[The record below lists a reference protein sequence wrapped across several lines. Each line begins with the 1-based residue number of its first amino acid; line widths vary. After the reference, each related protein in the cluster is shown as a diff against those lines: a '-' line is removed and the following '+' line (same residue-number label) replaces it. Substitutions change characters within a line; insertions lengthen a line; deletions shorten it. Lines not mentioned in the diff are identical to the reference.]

1 MNKYD
6 YLRKH
11 ALSNVF
17 ISPTQDKQCIIEPFR
32 LTPVYGKK
40 KFATVDLWSSI
51 SLPDEVST
59 WHVYQIGAIHPTVLN
74 FFIKCDDW
82 TSLAD
87 TCNDRGMMAD
97 AYVASGL
104 QLPRF
109 DTFYRYTENGSLVLA
124 VKNNDKLKIDFDKEP
139 VFIRVYSDAYFN
151 SDRFADLGI
160 SKKIEV
166 YGKILTTPADNTEVL
181 QKEDTLVNLGVG
193 LVTRFV
199 NGVLVKT
206 FVGYPFVI
214 GDIVELVFDSS
225 VFTTIEWK
233 VKDLEAFES
242 ILDKK
247 RKLLLHRPKD
257 NSLQIDYQDDID
269 VYLIQKI
276 DTPQGGVEYG
286 VYYHKNEEDSL
297 RNLTHRD
304 YSIVPSYIREFANTI
319 EKQFTPRATFPA
331 DNMFVRLHIRNAG
344 VKRELKFEH
353 QRILE
358 LYKLNDAEIIKAMVG
373 LDSTV
378 DVWQAE
384 NLENSDFM
392 SMLRS
397 TFHEVTV
404 ELAEKAYMYNA
415 ASKYLADTPVKI
427 TPSPVL
433 AAFEL
438 PLRARHGCTV
448 YEYDDQGLLIGWHHH
463 YTGLNYVVKSDLTAY
478 AEVIVG
484 WGGDVLDETPDV
496 RTATLNEVYGYR
508 VYSSNRVGNNFTK
521 YKDITGTDKYTVTN
535 GLFEWQ
541 SNDTTEYP
549 LLRSDARFYAKDY
562 EIFMTSGQLEIE
574 LTVKQNRGNGLALY
588 KMDVPLGQLDV
599 FLNKR
604 SLIRGLD
611 YFYREGK
618 IIITNKEYLNDPLRL
633 KQNIHVRFAGFC
645 KKDLSIM
652 EEGDVGF
659 IEHGLLSN
667 NNRYD
672 IRDDKVQRVIVGG
685 RFYHKNDLIFSEFH
699 NGVSI
704 TDEFNGLPYL
714 VKDILVPVK
723 PYTVS
728 DTYELRDK
736 SIATDKVVSD
746 YMTIKLPQPPR
757 GDLVAIPRRYQVFSP
772 FITKLIM
779 DLRLGYLRIPPTAK
793 GYNRQEVLDICKPY
807 EYLLEADPIKDP
819 NSQDIRYVVIHPHP
833 MPYVIELN
841 LNSYRF
847 IHKVVE
853 EYCRGLV
860 TLSPSIKTA

>member
-17 ISPTQDKQCIIEPFR
+17 ISPTQDRQCIIEPFR

-40 KFATVDLWSSI
+40 RFATVDLWSSV
-51 SLPDEVST
+51 SLPDETST

-82 TSLAD
+82 TSIAES
-87 TCNDRGMMAD
+87 CNARGMIAD
-97 AYVASGL
+97 VYASSGF

-109 DTFYRYTENGSLVLA
+109 DTFYRYTENNSLILA
-124 VKNNDKLKIDFDKEP
+124 VKFNDKYHVDLDNEKIFL
-139 VFIRVYSDAYFN
+139 RVYSNAYFN
-151 SDRFADLGI
+151 SVRSTD
-160 SKKIEV
+160 SPKVEV
-166 YGKILTTPADNTEVL
+166 FGRHITNSDDMEDVYE
-181 QKEDTLVNLGVG
+181 KEQEMLSYHPG
-193 LVTRFV
+193 LVSRYV
-199 NGVLVKT
+199 GGMLVES
-206 FVGYPFVI
+206 FSAYEI
-214 GDIVELVFDSS
+214 DIYDSVELVYDSS
-225 VFTTIEWK
+225 VYTTVEFQ
-233 VKDLEAFES
+233 VKSLEAFES
-242 ILDKK
+242 LLDKK
-247 RKLLLHRPKD
+247 RKLLIHRAKD
-257 NSLQIDYQDDID
+257 DSLQIDYQDDID
-269 VYLIQKI
+269 VYLVQKY
-276 DTPQGGVEYG
+276 QGPNDVVERG
-286 VYYHKNEEDSL
+286 VYYHKNQEDSL

-304 YSIVPSYIREFANTI
+304 YAVVPAYLREFARSLEVLHI
-319 EKQFTPRATFPA
+319 PRASFTP
-331 DNMFVRLHIRNAG
+331 DDMFVRLHIRNAG

-358 LYKLNDAEIIKAMVG
+358 LYKLDDSEIIRAMVG

-378 DVWQAE
+378 DVWEAA
-384 NLENSDFM
+384 NLENSDYM
-392 SMLRS
+392 KMLRS
-397 TFHEVTV
+397 TFNEVTV
-404 ELAEKAYMYNA
+404 ELAESAYMYNA

-427 TPSPVL
+427 EPSPVL
-433 AAFEL
+433 AAIEL
-438 PLRARHGCTV
+438 PLRARHGSTV
-448 YEYDDQGLLIGWHHH
+448 YEYDAEGLLLGWHHH
-463 YTGLNYVVKSDLTAY
+463 YTGSNYVVKSDLTAY

-521 YKDITGTDKYTVTN
+521 YKDITGTDKYTATN
-535 GLFEWQ
+535 GLFEWK

-574 LTVKQNRGNGLALY
+574 LTARQDRGTGLALY

-599 FLNKR
+599 FLNKK

-645 KKDLSIM
+645 KKDLTIM

-685 RFYHKNDLIFSEFH
+685 RFYHKDDLVFSEFH

-736 SIATDKVVSD
+736 SIAIDKVVSD

-793 GYNRQEVLDICKPY
+793 GYSRQEVLDICKPY

>member
-17 ISPTQDKQCIIEPFR
+17 ISPTQDRQCIIEPFR

-40 KFATVDLWSSI
+40 RFATVDLWSSI

-97 AYVASGL
+97 VYVASGL
-104 QLPRF
+104 QLARF
-109 DTFYRYTENGSLVLA
+109 DTFYRYTENNSLVLA
-124 VKNNDKLKIDFDKEP
+124 VKVNPTYSINLDIDRLF
-139 VFIRVYSDAYFN
+139 VRVYSNAYFN
-151 SDRFADLGI
+151 SVRSTDTPKVSVF
-160 SKKIEV
+160 
-166 YGKILTTPADNTEVL
+166 GKIISGADDIDDLYE
-181 QKEDTLVNLGVG
+181 KEAEMLGHSEG
-193 LVTRFV
+193 LVSRYV
-199 NGVLVKT
+199 NGILVKNLIDFNIDGSDT
-206 FVGYPFVI
+206 
-214 GDIVELVFDSS
+214 VELVYDSA
-225 VFTTIEWK
+225 VYDVVEFQ

-247 RKLLLHRPKD
+247 RKLLIHRAKD
-257 NSLQIDYQDDID
+257 DSLQIDYQDDID
-269 VYLIQKI
+269 VYLIQRFSDPDMI
-276 DTPQGGVEYG
+276 SERG

-304 YSIVPSYIREFANTI
+304 YSIVSTYIREFANTF
-319 EKQFTPRATFPA
+319 EKLHIPRQSFSA
-331 DNMFVRLHIRNAG
+331 DDMFVRLHIRNAG
-344 VKRELKFEH
+344 VRRELKFEH

-358 LYKLNDAEIIKAMVG
+358 LYKLPDTEIIRAMVG

-378 DVWQAE
+378 DVWEAA

-392 SMLRS
+392 KLLRS
-397 TFHEVTV
+397 GFNDVTI

-535 GLFEWQ
+535 GLFEWK

-574 LTVKQNRGNGLALY
+574 LTAKQDRGTGLALY

-599 FLNKR
+599 FLNKK

-611 YFYREGK
+611 YFYRVRK

-645 KKDLSIM
+645 KKDLTIM

-699 NGVSI
+699 NGVGI

-736 SIATDKVVSD
+736 SIAIDKVVSD

-793 GYNRQEVLDICKPY
+793 GYSRQEVLDICKPY

>member
-17 ISPTQDKQCIIEPFR
+17 ISPTQDRQCIIEPFR

-40 KFATVDLWSSI
+40 RFATVDLWSSVN
-51 SLPDEVST
+51 LPDDTST

-87 TCNDRGMMAD
+87 TCNDRGMLAD
-97 AYVASGL
+97 AYVASGF

-109 DTFYRYTENGSLVLA
+109 DTFYRYTENNSLILA
-124 VKNNDKLKIDFDKEP
+124 VKFNDKYKIDLDVEQ
-139 VFIRVYSDAYFN
+139 VYLRVYSNAYFN
-151 SDRFADLGI
+151 SVRSTDIPKVVVFGKNATAADIDVLHE
-160 SKKIEV
+160 KETE
-166 YGKILTTPADNTEVL
+166 LLAHNT
-181 QKEDTLVNLGVG
+181 G
-193 LVTRFV
+193 LVSCYV
-199 NGVLVKT
+199 NGLLVKS
-206 FVGYPFVI
+206 FNDHPLEVG
-214 GDIVELVFDSS
+214 DSAELVYDSS
-225 VFTTIEWK
+225 VYDVIEFK
-233 VKDLEAFES
+233 VKTLEAFES

-247 RKLLLHRPKD
+247 RKLLVHRPKND
-257 NSLQIDYQDDID
+257 SFQIDYQDDID
-269 VYLIQKI
+269 VYLIQKLGA
-276 DTPQGGVEYG
+276 GGPSERG
-286 VYYHKNEEDSL
+286 VYYHKNDEDSL

-304 YSIVPSYIREFANTI
+304 YSVVPSYIREFANTF
-319 EKQFTPRATFPA
+319 EKLYVPRASLAA
-331 DNMFVRLHIRNAG
+331 DDMFVRLHIRNAG

-358 LYKLNDAEIIKAMVG
+358 LYKLADSEIIRAMVG

-378 DVWQAE
+378 DVWEAA
-384 NLENSDFM
+384 NLENSDYM
-392 SMLRS
+392 LMLRS
-397 TFHEVTV
+397 MFNDVTV

-433 AAFEL
+433 AAIEL

-448 YEYDDQGLLIGWHHH
+448 YEYDAEGLLIGWHHH

-496 RTATLNEVYGYR
+496 RTATLNDVYGYR
-508 VYSSNRVGNNFTK
+508 VYSSNRVGNIFTK

-535 GLFEWQ
+535 GLFEWK
-541 SNDTTEYP
+541 SIDTTEYP
-549 LLRSDARFYAKDY
+549 LLRSDSRFYAKDY
-562 EIFMTSGQLEIE
+562 EIFMTAGQLEIE
-574 LTVKQNRGNGLALY
+574 LAAKQDRGTGLALY

-599 FLNKR
+599 FLNKK

-618 IIITNKEYLNDPLRL
+618 VIITNKEYLNDPLRL

-685 RFYHKNDLIFSEFH
+685 RFYHKNDLVFSEFH
-699 NGVSI
+699 SGVSI
-704 TDEFNGLPYL
+704 TDDHNGLPYL

-746 YMTIKLPQPPR
+746 YMTIKIPQPPR

-793 GYNRQEVLDICKPY
+793 GYSRQEVLDICKPY

-860 TLSPSIKTA
+860 TLSPSVKTA

>member
-17 ISPTQDKQCIIEPFR
+17 ISPTQDRQCIIEPFR

-40 KFATVDLWSSI
+40 RFATVDLWSSI

-82 TSLAD
+82 TSIAD
-87 TCNDRGMMAD
+87 SCNDRGMIAD
-97 AYVASGL
+97 VYIASGL
-104 QLPRF
+104 QLARF
-109 DTFYRYTENGSLVLA
+109 DTFYRYTENNSLVLA
-124 VKNNDKLKIDFDKEP
+124 VKVNPTYSINLDIDRLF
-139 VFIRVYSDAYFN
+139 VRVYSNAYFN
-151 SDRFADLGI
+151 SVRSTDTPKVSVF
-160 SKKIEV
+160 
-166 YGKILTTPADNTEVL
+166 GKIISGADDIDDLYE
-181 QKEDTLVNLGVG
+181 KEAEMLGYSEG
-193 LVTRFV
+193 LVSRYV
-199 NGVLVKT
+199 NGILVKNLIDFNIDGSDT
-206 FVGYPFVI
+206 
-214 GDIVELVFDSS
+214 VELVYDSA
-225 VFTTIEWK
+225 VYDVVEFQ

-247 RKLLLHRPKD
+247 RKLLIHRAKD
-257 NSLQIDYQDDID
+257 DSLQIDYQDDID
-269 VYLIQKI
+269 VYLIQRFSDPDMI
-276 DTPQGGVEYG
+276 SERG

-304 YSIVPSYIREFANTI
+304 YSIVSTYIREFANTF
-319 EKQFTPRATFPA
+319 EKLHIPRQSFSA
-331 DNMFVRLHIRNAG
+331 DDMFVRLHIRNAG
-344 VKRELKFEH
+344 VRRELKFEH

-358 LYKLNDAEIIKAMVG
+358 LYKLPDTEIIRAMVG

-378 DVWQAE
+378 DVWEAA

-397 TFHEVTV
+397 TFNEVTV

-535 GLFEWQ
+535 GLFEWK

-574 LTVKQNRGNGLALY
+574 LTAKQDRGNGLALY

-599 FLNKR
+599 FLNKK

-645 KKDLSIM
+645 KKDLTIM

-685 RFYHKNDLIFSEFH
+685 RFYHKDDLVFSEFH

-736 SIATDKVVSD
+736 SIAIDKVVSD

-793 GYNRQEVLDICKPY
+793 GYSRQEVLDICKPY

>member
-17 ISPTQDKQCIIEPFR
+17 ISPTQDRQCIIEPYR

-40 KFATVDLWSSI
+40 RYATVDLWSSI
-51 SLPDEVST
+51 TLPDTDST

-82 TSLAD
+82 TSLAE
-87 TCNDRGMMAD
+87 TCNDRGMMVD

-124 VKNNDKLKIDFDKEP
+124 VKINDSLKIDLGKES

-151 SDRFADLGI
+151 SDRFTDLGI

-166 YGKILTTPADNTEVL
+166 FGKNITTSDDSTALLE
-181 QKEDTLVNLGVG
+181 KEDTLVNLGMG

-199 NGVLVKT
+199 NGVLVNT
-206 FVGYPFVI
+206 LVEYPLTN
-214 GDIVELVFDSS
+214 GDVAELVFDSS
-225 VFTTIEWK
+225 VHTTIEWQ
-233 VKDLEAFES
+233 VQDLEAFES
-242 ILDKK
+242 ILDNQ

-257 NSLQIDYQDDID
+257 GNLQIDYQDDID
-269 VYLIQKI
+269 VYLIQKL
-276 DTPQGGVEYG
+276 DTPTGDVEYG
-286 VYYHKNEEDSL
+286 VYYHKNQTDSL

-304 YSIVPSYIREFANTI
+304 YSVVPSYIREFGNTI
-319 EKQFTPRATFPA
+319 EQQFTPRATFPT
-331 DNMFVRLHIRNAG
+331 DNMYIRLHIRNAG
-344 VKRELKFEH
+344 IRRELQFEH
-353 QRILE
+353 HRILE

-378 DVWQAE
+378 DVWTAAQ
-384 NLENSDFM
+384 LENSNFM
-392 SMLRS
+392 RMLSS
-397 TFHEVTV
+397 TFNEVTI
-404 ELAEKAYMYNA
+404 ELAEQAYMYNA

-427 TPSPVL
+427 TPSPIL

-438 PLRARHGCTV
+438 PIRARYGSTV
-448 YEYDDQGLLIGWHHH
+448 YEYDDQGLLIDWHHH
-463 YTGLNYVVKSDLTAY
+463 YTGLNYVVKSELTAY

-484 WGGDVLDETPDV
+484 LGGDLLDEVPDA
-496 RTATLNEVYGYR
+496 RTTTLNEVYGYR
-508 VYSSNRVGNNFTK
+508 VYSANRVGSVFTK
-521 YKDITGTDKYTVTN
+521 YKDITDSDRYTITN
-535 GLFEWQ
+535 GVFEWL
-541 SNDTTEYP
+541 STDTTEYP
-549 LLRSDARFYAKDY
+549 LLRSDARFYARDY
-562 EIFMTSGQLEIE
+562 EILMNSGQLEIE
-574 LTVKQNRGNGLALY
+574 LTSKQDRGLGLALY
-588 KMDVPLGQLDV
+588 KLDVPLGQLDV
-599 FLNKR
+599 FLNRK

-611 YFYREGK
+611 YSYRVGK
-618 IIITNKEYLNDPLRL
+618 IVITNKEYLNDPLRL

-685 RFYHKNDLIFSEFH
+685 RFYHKDDLVFSETH
-699 NGVSI
+699 TGVSI
-704 TDEFNGLPYL
+704 IDDFNGLPYL

-728 DTYELRDK
+728 DTYELRDI
-736 SIATDKVVSD
+736 SIATDKKVSD

-757 GDLVAIPRRYQVFSP
+757 GDLLAIPRRYQVFSP

-779 DLRLGYLRIPPTAK
+779 DLRLGYLRIPPTVN
-793 GYNRQEVLDICKPY
+793 GYTRQEVLDICKPY
-807 EYLLEADPIKDP
+807 EYLLETDPIKDP
-819 NSQDIRYVVIHPHP
+819 NSQDMRYVVIHPHP